1 MNDGQDRTGQ
11 ERMSKMEA
19 IGILLHLAY
28 KRTTTRDEVL
38 AIQVACRSTLK
49 RFFDR
54 ERNWKRKHEAEIAAE
69 TAAQDAPPKVCPEET
84 PFD

>member
-1 MNDGQDRTGQ
+1 MNDDTTDNGKA
-11 ERMSKMEA
+11 ECMSKMEA
-19 IGILLHLAY
+19 VGILLKLAY

-54 ERNWKRKHEAEIAAE
+54 ERNWKRRHEAEIAAE
-69 TAAQDAPPKVCPEET
+69 TAAQTVEEVAQ
-84 PFD
+84 